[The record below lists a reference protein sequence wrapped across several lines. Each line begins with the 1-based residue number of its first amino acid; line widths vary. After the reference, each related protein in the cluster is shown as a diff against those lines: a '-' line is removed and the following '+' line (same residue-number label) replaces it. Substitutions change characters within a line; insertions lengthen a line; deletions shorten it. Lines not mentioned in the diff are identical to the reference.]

1 MNFFN
6 FLIYYYLFYL
16 KKIVNYS
23 ILEFI
28 LKLKQSFDIL
38 LPVDFIVY
46 IYKIYFLVLNEYYTN
61 FFSKKK

>member
-6 FLIYYYLFYL
+6 FLIYYNLFYL

-46 IYKIYFLVLNEYYTN
+46 IYKIYFLVLNEYNTN